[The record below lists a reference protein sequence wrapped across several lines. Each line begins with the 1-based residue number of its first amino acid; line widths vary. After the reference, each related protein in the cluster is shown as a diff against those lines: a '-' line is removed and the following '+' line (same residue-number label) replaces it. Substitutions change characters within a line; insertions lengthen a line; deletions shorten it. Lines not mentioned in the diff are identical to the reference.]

1 MVTEKSSNLFANL
14 FVYTE
19 KTDMMI
25 KKRFD
30 LVSLW

>member
-1 MVTEKSSNLFANL
+1 MVTEKSSNLFANV

-25 KKRFD
+25 KKCFD